1 MPGHGLNM
9 KHADNQALC
18 VKLGLSSYQMS
29 IMSTIIHDNDQQWKE
44 YYININ
50 IFKLLSNK

>member
-29 IMSTIIHDNDQQWKE
+29 ITIIHDNDQQWKE
-44 YYININ
+44 YYINI
-50 IFKLLSNK
+50 FKLLSNK